1 MSNKNKW
8 SNKSYI
14 SLNLTCNIT
23 YRLYLGLERVNSN
36 PKLFFFSAR
45 SIPKHVSQTVSD
57 NWTAQTTFVRRSL
70 LDTNMSVFKN
80 AIIIPCL
87 IHES

>member
-45 SIPKHVSQTVSD
+45 SIPKHVSQTVSQ
-57 NWTAQTTFVRRSL
+57 TAFVRRSL